1 MFKGSNERYSVFNFP
16 MANPIRI
23 NAATLNRPGVF
34 VTQASTGGL
43 PQPLATHAVGYL
55 FGTTPTEDYYGADA
69 VDAYSL
75 LEPYKPTQIGSV
87 ADFVD
92 KVGGSIPVGN
102 SGALASYDAVKAF
115 FDNVGVNGILYYTR
129 VSPTPETV
137 INLAASSAGAGY
149 NAFAIK
155 VNGRYYGTSIGVND
169 ADGTDIKVI
178 TTTALDQVDNA
189 RDIYAFLA
197 NAAGTLGG
205 GDGFSDYY
213 RIEQDATE
221 ALAGK
226 FRIFSRDTRSLPK
239 IDRFFAYQFSDTTFA
254 AGLNINN
261 QVVVKSYASVKEM
274 NFRCVSRDIATGQPV
289 LHVSGSSISAFLLES
304 STAYAAPVA
313 NFNATADT
321 ITLTS
326 STGLADGDKVVLE
339 GSAIGTLGNL
349 AFNTV
354 YVVTAKAGSDIKLAL
369 PATPS
374 TPIDFAGAPTAD
386 VVVRKIAYNPASEQ
400 SAIVK
405 AFLIDQSI
413 YTSAST
419 IPDDKIVGISK
430 DLTSGATAPL
440 KWADAD
446 SSYWRY
452 DLATTA
458 FAEIQSGGVDIVPS
472 GSITTAGGVTTRTGF
487 LPDSVQVFYV
497 NVAGEDRAIIV
508 NGATPEALTT
518 ALVTEIKAILEEK
531 ELDGYYSVEAVSS
544 GSNVSGTTYVPN
556 NGHKVSTL
564 VSEAGAPYIRPELAD
579 IALTGTVGI
588 ASGTVTGLNT
598 LFTTQLAPGDVL
610 VANGVRFTVQTVTN
624 NTSVTV
630 LPNDITITA
639 GASAS
644 LDKSIPNGFY
654 SHDYVLRV
662 KITSKN
668 GVSSPVNP
676 GKNRFGAADGNV
688 IKLVSVSQN
697 PGYDSY
703 KLTAT
708 AKANDFVYSIEQGMD
723 SRVLSP
729 GFLFAPEA
737 YKILSY
743 EVGAGDFAS
752 KAEARRERLKITQTL
767 IKAAEG
773 KLGPTEGITGTQHL
787 ALIDCGADETSLTE
801 VQDEL
806 DGIKATVGVPFGHG
820 AYYAPYIKNL
830 DDRYIAPSSYVAGIA
845 CSRYINEGFQQPPAG
860 ARYPLRGAIAL
871 KFEISAQQQEVTYA
885 LGLNPIRSLPN
896 RGIVA
901 WGARTLSPN
910 PLFKFVNTRAIL
922 NVLIDVMGRSFD
934 DILFEQIDSAGT
946 VYARVKSIASQVLGQ
961 FFRQGALFGSRPEQ
975 AYLVVCSSANNNA
988 TDLENGSVRLDVYVA
1003 TSPTLERLLITIV
1016 RTPAGQVAQ
1025 LSDSFS
1031 RNEERFSSILG
1042 TGSAF

>member
-34 VTQASTGGL
+34 VTQSSTGGL

-69 VDAYSL
+69 LDAYSL
-75 LEPYKPTQIGSV
+75 LEPYRPTQIGSV

-102 SGALASYDAVKAF
+102 KGALASYDAVKAF

-169 ADGTDIKVI
+169 ADGDDIRVI

-189 RDIYAFLA
+189 RDLYAFLA
-197 NAAGTLGG
+197 NN
-205 GDGFSDYY
+205 GDGFADYY

-226 FRIFSRDTRSLPK
+226 FRIFSRDTRSLPTVN
-239 IDRFFAYQFSDTTFA
+239 RFFAYQFSDTTYA
-254 AGLNINN
+254 ASVSINN

-274 NFRCVSRDIATGQPV
+274 NFRCVSREISTGQPI
-289 LHVSGSSISAFLLES
+289 LHVSGSSVSNFLLAK
-304 STAYAAPVA
+304 STPFTATVA
-313 NFNATADT
+313 NFNATDDT
-321 ITLTS
+321 ITLNS
-326 STGLADGDKVVLE
+326 STGLANGDKVVLE
-339 GSAIGTLGNL
+339 GTAIGTLGVLSFGTIYYVYNKIGDVIQL
-349 AFNTV
+349 VSTSGGTV
-354 YVVTAKAGSDIKLAL
+354 PV
-369 PATPS
+369 
-374 TPIDFAGAPTAD
+374 DFTGAPGAD
-386 VVVRKIAYNPASEQ
+386 VTVRKITYIPATQQ
-400 SAIVK
+400 SLIIK
-405 AFLIDQSI
+405 DFLIDQNI
-413 YTSAST
+413 YALASA
-419 IPDDKIVGISK
+419 IPDDKIVALSK
-430 DLTSGATAPL
+430 DITSAAAAHL

-446 SSYWRY
+446 ASYWRY
-452 DLATTA
+452 DLASTT
-458 FAEIQSGGVDIVPS
+458 FAEIQDGGVDAVPS
-472 GSITTAGGVTTRTGF
+472 GTIATAGGITTRTGF

-497 NVAGEDRAIIV
+497 NVAGEDRAIII
-508 NGATPEALTT
+508 NGATPEELTA
-518 ALVTEIKAILEEK
+518 ALVTEINNILEEK
-531 ELDGYYSVEAVSS
+531 ELDGYYEVEAVAS
-544 GSNVSGTTYVPN
+544 GSNVSGTTFVPN
-556 NGHKVSTL
+556 NGHQPSLLTSV
-564 VSEAGAPYIRPELAD
+564 AGAPYIRPELAD
-579 IALTGTVGI
+579 ISLTGTLGI
-588 ASGTVTGLNT
+588 SGGVVTGVGTAFLSE
-598 LFTTQLAPGDVL
+598 LAGGDIIVT
-610 VANGVRFTVQTVTN
+610 NGVRFTVVSVGSATAAVVTPN
-624 NTSVTV
+624 N
-630 LPNDITITA
+630 ITIAA

-654 SHDYVLRV
+654 SHDYILRL
-662 KITSKN
+662 KITSNN

-676 GKNRFGAADGNV
+676 GQNRFGVADGNV
-688 IKLVSVSQN
+688 IKLVSTSQN
-697 PGYDSY
+697 PGYESY
-703 KLTAT
+703 KLTAM
-708 AKANDFVYSIEQGMD
+708 AKANDFVYSIEQGLG

-737 YKILSY
+737 YKVLSY
-743 EVGAGDFAS
+743 EVGVGDFAS

-773 KLGPTEGITGTQHL
+773 KLGPTEGITGTQHI
-787 ALIDCGADETSLTE
+787 ALIDCGADETSLTQ

-806 DGIKATVGVPFGHG
+806 DGIKATAGVPFGHA

-830 DDRYIAPSSYVAGIA
+830 DDRYIAASSYVAGIA

-860 ARYPLRGAIAL
+860 ARYPLRGAIGL

-946 VYARVKSIASQVLGQ
+946 VYSRVKSIASQILGQ
-961 FFRQGALFGSRPEQ
+961 FFRQGALFGARPEQ
-975 AYLVVCSSANNNA
+975 AYLVVCSAANNNA
-988 TDLENGSVRLDVYVA
+988 VDLENGSVRLDVYVA

-1031 RNEERFSSILG
+1031 RNEERFSYLLG
-1042 TGSAF
+1042 TSSVI

>member
-1 MFKGSNERYSVFNFP
+1 

-137 INLAASSAGAGY
+137 INLAASTAGAGY

-304 STAYAAPVA
+304 STAYAATVA

-354 YVVTAKAGSDIKLAL
+354 YVVTAKAGSAIKLAL

-374 TPIDFAGAPTAD
+374 TPIDFTGAPTAD
-386 VVVRKIAYNPASEQ
+386 VVVRKIAFNPASEQ

-452 DLATTA
+452 DFATTT

-472 GSITTAGGVTTRTGF
+472 GSITTTGSVTTRTGF

-598 LFTTQLAPGDVL
+598 LFTTQLASGDIL

-624 NTSVTV
+624 NTSATV

-676 GKNRFGAADGNV
+676 GKNRFGVADGNV

-860 ARYPLRGAIAL
+860 ARYPLRGAVAL

-1042 TGSAF
+1042 TGSVF

>member
-1 MFKGSNERYSVFNFP
+1 

-34 VTQASTGGL
+34 VTQASTGSL
-43 PQPLATHAVGYL
+43 PQPLATHAVGYI
-55 FGTTPTEDYYGADA
+55 FGTTPTEDYYGEDA
-69 VDAYSL
+69 LNAYSL

-87 ADFVD
+87 ADFVE
-92 KVGGSIPVGN
+92 KVGGSVPVGN
-102 SGALASYDAVKAF
+102 KGALASFDAVNAF
-115 FDNVGVNGILYYTR
+115 FDNVGANGILYFTR

-137 INLAASSAGAGY
+137 IDLGVSSAGAGY

-155 VNGRYYGTSIGVND
+155 VNGRYFGTSIGVND
-169 ADGTDIKVI
+169 PDGDDIRVI

-221 ALAGK
+221 AAAGE
-226 FRIFSRDTRSLPK
+226 FRIFSKDTRSLPQV
-239 IDRFFAYQFSDTTFA
+239 DRFVAYQFSDTTYA
-254 AGLNINN
+254 SPVNLNN
-261 QVVVKSYASVKEM
+261 QTVVKLYTSVKEM
-274 NFRCVSRDIATGQPV
+274 NFRCVSRDIATGEPI

-304 STAYAAPVA
+304 STAYSAPLA

-321 ITLTS
+321 ITLAS
-326 STGLADGDKVVLE
+326 STGLANGDKVILE
-339 GSAIGTLGNL
+339 GASIGTLGNL
-349 AFNTV
+349 SFNTV
-354 YVVTAKAGSDIKLAL
+354 YFVVGKVGDAIQLATSSGG
-369 PATPS
+369 AFINFT
-374 TPIDFAGAPTAD
+374 GAPGAAVT
-386 VVVRKIAYNPASEQ
+386 VRKIAYDPSSEE
-400 SAIVK
+400 SAIIK
-405 AFLIDQSI
+405 AFLVDQNI
-413 YTSAST
+413 YTSASA
-419 IPDDKIVGISK
+419 IPDDKIAAVSK
-430 DLTSGATAPL
+430 DLTSGAAAPL

-446 SSYWRY
+446 ASYWRY
-452 DLATTA
+452 DLGTTT
-458 FAEIQSGGVDIVPS
+458 FAEIQSGGSDAVPS
-472 GSITTAGGVTTRTGF
+472 GTISTTGGVTTRTGF
-487 LPDSVQVFYV
+487 LPDSVQVFYI

-508 NGATPEALTT
+508 NGATPDQLTSG
-518 ALVTEIKAILEEK
+518 LVTQINNILVEK
-531 ELDGYYSVEAVSS
+531 ELDGYYTIEAVAS
-544 GSNVSGTTYVPN
+544 GTNVSGTTHVPN
-556 NGHKVSTL
+556 NGHKVALLTSD
-564 VSEAGAPYIRPELAD
+564 AGAPYIRPELAD
-579 IALTGTVGI
+579 IALTGSVAISG
-588 ASGTVTGLNT
+588 GTVTGTGTAFLT
-598 LFTTQLAPGDVL
+598 EVAPGDTI
-610 VANGVRFTVQTVTN
+610 VANGIRFSVVTVSSNVLATVTPN
-624 NTSVTV
+624 NVTV
-630 LPNDITITA
+630 AA
-639 GASAS
+639 GAAAS
-644 LDKSIPNGFY
+644 LDKSVPNGFY
-654 SHDYVLRV
+654 SHDYVLRL
-662 KITSKN
+662 KITSNN

-676 GKNRFGAADGNV
+676 GRNRFGVADGNV
-688 IKLVSVSQN
+688 IKLVSTGQN
-697 PGYDSY
+697 PGYESY

-708 AKANDFVYSIEQGMD
+708 AKANDFVYAIEQGMD
-723 SRVLSP
+723 SRILAP
-729 GFLFAPEA
+729 GFLLAPEA
-737 YKILSY
+737 YTVLSY

-752 KAEARRERLKITQTL
+752 KAEARQERLKITQTL
-767 IKAAEG
+767 VKAAEG
-773 KLGPTEGITGTQHL
+773 KLGPTEGIVGTQHI
-787 ALIDCGADETSLTE
+787 ALIDCGFDETSLTQ

-806 DGIKATVGVPFGHG
+806 DGIKSTVGVPYGHA

-830 DDRYIAPSSYVAGIA
+830 NDRYIAPSSYIAGIA

-860 ARYPLRGAIAL
+860 SRYPLRGALGL

-901 WGARTLSPN
+901 WGARTLSSN

-975 AYLVVCSSANNNA
+975 AYLVVCSSANNSL

-1003 TSPTLERLLITIV
+1003 TSPTLERLLVTIV

-1031 RNEERFSSILG
+1031 RNEERFSALLNA
-1042 TGSAF
+1042 TNVF

>member
-1 MFKGSNERYSVFNFP
+1 

-23 NAATLNRPGVF
+23 NASTLNRPGVF

-55 FGTTPTEDYYGADA
+55 FGTTPTEDYYGEDA
-69 VDAYSL
+69 LDAYSV

-87 ADFVD
+87 ADFVE
-92 KVGGSIPVGN
+92 KVGGVVPVGN
-102 SGALASYDAVKAF
+102 KGALASYDSVRAF
-115 FDNVGVNGILYYTR
+115 FDNVGANGILYFTR

-137 INLAASSAGAGY
+137 IDLGASSAGVNY
-149 NAFAIK
+149 NAFALKI
-155 VNGRYYGTSIGVND
+155 NGRYFGTSIGVND
-169 ADGTDIKVI
+169 PDGDEIKVI

-189 RDIYAFLA
+189 RDLYAFLA
-197 NAAGTLGG
+197 SN
-205 GDGFSDYY
+205 GDSFADYY
-213 RIEQDATE
+213 RIEQDAVE
-221 ALAGK
+221 ATAGK
-226 FRIFSRDTRSLPK
+226 FRIFSRDTRNLPQV
-239 IDRFFAYQFSDTTFA
+239 DRFVAYQFNGISYSSPLD
-254 AGLNINN
+254 LDN
-261 QVVVKSYASVKEM
+261 QTVVKFYTSVKEM
-274 NFRCVSRDIATGQPV
+274 NFRCVSREVSTGEPIK
-289 LHVSGSSISAFLLES
+289 HVSGSAVSAFLLES
-304 STAYAAPVA
+304 STAYMAAIA
-313 NFNATADT
+313 GFNATADT
-321 ITLTS
+321 ITLAS
-326 STGLADGDKVVLE
+326 STGLTNGDKVILE
-339 GSAIGTLGNL
+339 GTAIGTLGSL
-349 AFNTV
+349 SFNTV
-354 YVVTAKAGSDIKLAL
+354 YFVVNKTGDSIQLA
-369 PATPS
+369 TS
-374 TPIDFAGAPTAD
+374 SGGTFINFSGAPGASVT
-386 VVVRKIAYNPASEQ
+386 VRKIAYNPASEQ
-400 SAIVK
+400 SAIIK
-405 AFLIDQSI
+405 AFLVDQNV
-413 YTSAST
+413 YASASA
-419 IPDDKIVGISK
+419 IPDDKIVAVSK
-430 DLTSGATAPL
+430 DLTTGYAAPL

-446 SSYWRY
+446 ASYWRY
-452 DLATTA
+452 DLGTTT
-458 FAEIQSGGVDIVPS
+458 FSEIQSGGVDVVPS
-472 GSITTAGGVTTRTGF
+472 GDVTVSGTTTTRTGY

-508 NGATPEALTT
+508 NGATPDQLTT
-518 ALVTEIKAILEEK
+518 GLVTEINNILVEK
-531 ELDGYYSVEAVSS
+531 ELDSYYTVEAVVS

-564 VSEAGAPYIRPELAD
+564 VSQAGAPYIRPELAD
-579 IALTGTVGI
+579 IALTGTI
-588 ASGTVTGLNT
+588 AISSGNVTGVGT
-598 LFTTQLAPGDVL
+598 AFQTEIAPGNVI
-610 VANGVRFTVQTVTN
+610 VSNGYRFTVQTVSSDTAA
-624 NTSVTV
+624 TV
-630 LPNDITITA
+630 LPTNITI
-639 GASAS
+639 ASGSSAT

-654 SHDYVLRV
+654 SHDYVLKV
-662 KITSKN
+662 KITSNN

-676 GKNRFGAADGNV
+676 GRNRFGVADDNV
-688 IKLVSVSQN
+688 IKLVSVDQN

-708 AKANDFVYSIEQGMD
+708 AKANDFVYAIEQGMD
-723 SRVLSP
+723 SRILAP

-737 YKILSY
+737 YTVLSY
-743 EVGAGDFAS
+743 EVGSGDFAS
-752 KAEARRERLKITQTL
+752 KLEARKERLKITQTL
-767 IKAAEG
+767 VKAAEG
-773 KLGPTEGITGTQHL
+773 KLGPTEGISGTQHI
-787 ALIDCGADETSLTE
+787 ALIDCGFDETSLTM

-806 DGIKATVGVPFGHG
+806 DLIKSTVGVPFGHA

-860 ARYPLRGAIAL
+860 ARYPLRGAIGL

-901 WGARTLSPN
+901 CGARTLSPN

-946 VYARVKSIASQVLGQ
+946 VYARVKSIASQILGQ

-1003 TSPTLERLLITIV
+1003 TSPTLERLLVTIV

-1031 RNEERFSSILG
+1031 RNQERFNYLLN
-1042 TGSAF
+1042 TTTVF